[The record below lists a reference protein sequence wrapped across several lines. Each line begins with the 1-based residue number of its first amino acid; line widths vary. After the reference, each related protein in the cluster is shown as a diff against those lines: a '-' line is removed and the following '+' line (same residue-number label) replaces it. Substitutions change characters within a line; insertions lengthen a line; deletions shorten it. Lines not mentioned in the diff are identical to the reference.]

1 MDDLLLAFNRMKK
14 NKEQKWTVK
23 FSADVAQ
30 GASGSGFDG
39 APPVKQLEHAMTKLL
54 PDGQP
59 PTANTDFSTD
69 ALLKQRPPSIHW
81 SGNNTREH

>member
-1 MDDLLLAFNRMKK
+1 LQIFLIKRIAEKIIN
-14 NKEQKWTVK
+14 WYK
-23 FSADVAQ
+23 FSVVDGGQ
-30 GASGSGFDG
+30 CASGSGFDG
-39 APPVKQLEHAMTKLL
+39 AAPVKQLEHAMTKLL

-81 SGNNTREH
+81 IGNNARKP